1 MLLNQGAPPPKNAP
15 RISNQAKNNK
25 NARCPWPCRPA
36 RIQTKSALPCYRRSA
51 ISRVFAKSAI
61 KQPSRLRRP
70 WQMLPD
76 RRRRGRDRSAPY
88 WARHLRHRLTLA
100 SAACQYKPFRLTD
113 ETVRLHIGQDISGI
127 ASLSPTSPAYAW
139 RFRLTDETV
148 RLYIG
153 QGISG
158 IASLSPTSP
167 AYAWRFRL
175 THGLAD
181 RRAFKQKAPRPVT
194 GGAQFLA
201 FSLSQLIKQP
211 SRLRRPWQM
220 LPDRR
225 RPCPRE
231 PCGSSGCWPWK
242 ACK

>member
-1 MLLNQGAPPPKNAP
+1 MLLNQGAP
-15 RISNQAKNNK
+15 RIKKTPVAHGLADRRAFKQ
-25 NARCPWPCRPA
+25 
-36 RIQTKSALPCYRRSA
+36 KSAPPCYRRSA

-70 WQMLPD
+70 WRMLPD
-76 RRRRGRDRSAPY
+76 RRRRGRDRSALY

-113 ETVRLHIGQDISGI
+113 TTVRLH
-127 ASLSPTSPAYAW
+127 
-139 RFRLTDETV
+139 
-148 RLYIG
+148 IG

-181 RRAFKQKAPRPVT
+181 RRAFNQKAPRPVT

-201 FSLSQLIKQP
+201 L
-211 SRLRRPWQM
+211 
-220 LPDRR
+220 
-225 RPCPRE
+225 C
-231 PCGSSGCWPWK
+231 
-242 ACK
+242 